1 MDVPGSPRPFPCV
14 DLRLLRAQAS
24 LTLVYG
30 VWAAQGHRAVSFST
44 SWYPSPKSYLTP
56 PFQRPS
62 QGEPPAFWP
71 SASASA
77 SSHGPLPPRGETGSP
92 QWPLSRICLRS

>member
-1 MDVPGSPRPFPCV
+1 MDVPGSTRPFPCV

-24 LTLVYG
+24 LPLVYG

-56 PFQRPS
+56 PLPEAKSR
-62 QGEPPAFWP
+62 G
-71 SASASA
+71 A
-77 SSHGPLPPRGETGSP
+77 SSLLA
-92 QWPLSRICLRS
+92 LSLCICFLTWTPAP